1 MENYIGYVRT
11 STGRQV
17 LGLDEQK
24 SRINQFIA
32 SAQDNLIDVVIEQES
47 GKNNERKGLEVA
59 INLCIKHN
67 YTLLFTKL
75 DRLSREV
82 EFLFMLRN
90 KGIKLRCI
98 ELPELNTLTLG
109 IFGSVAQWER
119 ELISSRTKRGL
130 AELKKKGVK
139 LGSPE
144 NLTESARLK
153 GVEAMKRNRIENE
166 SWKLARTFIEH
177 FQMKNGYINLS
188 EISRQLNEHGYK
200 TRKGCDFTPS
210 IVKRLISNYD
220 DFKNK
225 TTQTTYL

>member
-1 MENYIGYVRT
+1 VT
-11 STGRQV
+11 
-17 LGLDEQK
+17 
-24 SRINQFIA
+24 
-32 SAQDNLIDVVIEQES
+32 EQES

-90 KGIKLRCI
+90 RGVKLRCI

-144 NLTESARLK
+144 NLSEMARLK
-153 GVEAMKRNRIENE
+153 GISTIKRNRIENE

-177 FQMKNGYINLS
+177 FQMKYGYVNLS
-188 EISRQLNEHGYK
+188 EISRQLNQNGYR
-200 TRKGCDFTPS
+200 TRKGCLFTPS
-210 IVKRLISNYD
+210 IVKRLIED
-220 DFKNK
+220 
-225 TTQTTYL
+225 